1 MASKRR
7 QDIDHLARVLTGEA
21 QHDPVVMVRAL
32 KVVEAAIDVRRARRA
47 RLELLRRWDLST
59 REPKQ
64 VTPAEPKP
72 DLKPMRKLL
81 RDLAQ
86 QENSKKRM
94 QQLKALQR
102 VVKTLDRVGKV
113 INGLEK

>member
-1 MASKRR
+1 M
-7 QDIDHLARVLTGEA
+7 LAGEA

-47 RLELLRRWDLST
+47 RLELRRGWDLST
-59 REPKQ
+59 GEPKR
-64 VTPAEPKP
+64 VTPAEPKA
-72 DLKPMRKLL
+72 DFKAVRKSL
-81 RDLAQ
+81 RNLAQ

-94 QQLKALQR
+94 QQIMTLQR

-113 INGLEK
+113 INAQEK